1 MIDDSTRIFQEAG
14 TGQGAPEATKVRA
27 DGPTATEA
35 LVEDLATTIQ
45 RAQRHLLASQYEQG
59 YWLGE
64 LESNTTM
71 EAEFVM
77 MNYFLGIEEPERMR
91 KLANFILSRQRD
103 DGTWGQFYGAEGDLS
118 TTAECYFALKLTG
131 VSADE
136 PGMRKAREFVL
147 SQGGIPRTRT
157 FTKIWFALFEQWDW
171 DGLPTMPPEI
181 MLVPGWAPFSIY
193 DFASWA
199 RATIVPLLIVLN
211 RRPTREIPQSAR
223 VDELF
228 PQPLSEVDFSL
239 PKPRRTLGWDG
250 FFYYSD
256 FVLKKLDKFPWNP
269 VREQAIK
276 EAEKWIVEHQEADGS
291 WGGIQ
296 PPWVYSI
303 IALHTLG
310 YPLDHPLIRKGLAG
324 FDSFAIEEDDTLRVQ
339 ACVSPLWDTG
349 LAMIALLDSG
359 LDSDHPALQL
369 AADYLVEQ
377 QVLTGGDWQ
386 VKVKN
391 VDPGGWAFEFENDLY
406 PDTDDTS
413 EIVMALDRVRMA
425 DLERKDSA
433 VRQGVRWLLGMQSAN
448 GGWGAFDKN
457 NSRRI
462 LARIPFADFGEI
474 IDPPSVD
481 VTAHVLEMLGHLGY
495 SRDHPAVAKGLEY
508 VLSEQED
515 FGAWFGRWGVNY
527 IYGTGAVLP
536 ALEKLGLDMSADHVR
551 KAVDW
556 TLACQNSD
564 GGWGESCASYADRSL
579 AGVGPSTASQTAWA
593 CIALMAAGEAE
604 HDAVRRG
611 IEYLARTQNDDG
623 SWDEPFFTGT
633 GFPGYGIGQRLAG
646 DDPSKEGVYLG
657 PALSAGFMINYHMYR
672 HYWPLA
678 ALGRYRTHFE
688 GGLDVRL
695 GRPGRKAGLN
705 GTAPHGASKATKGV
719 L

>member
-1 MIDDSTRIFQEAG
+1 MTGSPRPPSRAREPRAATPPVIEAG
-14 TGQGAPEATKVRA
+14 PAPDLEEL
-27 DGPTATEA
+27 DG
-35 LVEDLATTIQ
+35 TIV
-45 RAQRHLLASQYEQG
+45 RAQRHLLASQYPDG

-71 EAEFVM
+71 EAEFIM
-77 MNYFLGIEEPERMR
+77 MNYFLGIEEPERIR

-118 TTAECYFALKLTG
+118 TTAECYFALKLAG
-131 VSADE
+131 ISADE
-136 PGMRKAREFVL
+136 PYMRKAREFVL
-147 SQGGIPRTRT
+147 SHGGIPRTRT
-157 FTKIWFALFEQWDW
+157 FTKIWLALFGQWDW

-211 RRPTREIPQSAR
+211 RRPTREIPESAR

-228 PQPLSEVDFSL
+228 PQPRSQVDFSV
-239 PKPRRTLGWDG
+239 PKPRRILGWDG

-256 FVLKKLDKFPWNP
+256 YVLKKLEKFPWNP
-269 VREQAIK
+269 VREQAVK
-276 EAEKWIVEHQEADGS
+276 EAEKWIVERQEADGS

-324 FDSFAIEEDDTLRVQ
+324 FDSFAIEEEDTLRVQ

-359 LDSDHPALQL
+359 MEPDHPALRR
-369 AADYLVEQ
+369 AAAYLVDQ

-413 EIVMALDRVRMA
+413 EIVMALDRVRMEDEKEKA
-425 DLERKDSA
+425 SA
-433 VRQGVRWLLGMQSAN
+433 VDQAVRWLLGMQSAN

-495 SRDHPAVAKGLEY
+495 RPGHPAAAKGLEY

-527 IYGTGAVLP
+527 IYGTAAVLP
-536 ALEKLGLDMSADHVR
+536 ALEKLGMDMAAPHVR

-556 TLACQNSD
+556 IIGCQNPD
-564 GGWGESCASYADRSL
+564 GGWGESCASYADRSQ
-579 AGVGPSTASQTAWA
+579 AGRGPSTASQTAWA
-593 CIALMAAGEAE
+593 CIALISAGEA
-604 HDAVRRG
+604 DGPAVRRG
-611 IEYLARTQNDDG
+611 IEYLSTTQQQDG

-633 GFPGYGIGQRLAG
+633 GFPGYGIGQRLVG
-646 DDPSKEGVYLG
+646 G
-657 PALSAGFMINYHMYR
+657 PAQDDVDRQGPGAFGGLHDQLSHV
-672 HYWPLA
+672 PPLLA
-678 ALGRYRTHFE
+678 AGRVGQVQAAR
-688 GGLDVRL
+688 R
-695 GRPGRKAGLN
+695 RA
-705 GTAPHGASKATKGV
+705 A
-719 L
+719 

>member
-1 MIDDSTRIFQEAG
+1 MMADSPQSGHAIPQSIMTQASGPSDGLVDSKELD
-14 TGQGAPEATKVRA
+14 AT
-27 DGPTATEA
+27 
-35 LVEDLATTIQ
+35 IN
-45 RAQRHLLASQYEQG
+45 RAQDHLLASQYDHG

-71 EAEFVM
+71 EAEFIM
-77 MNYFLGIEEPERMR
+77 MNYFLGIQEPERIR
-91 KLANFILSRQRD
+91 KLANFILSRQRV

-118 TTAECYFALKLTG
+118 TTAECYFALKLAG
-131 VSADE
+131 ICADE
-136 PGMRKAREFVL
+136 PRMQKAREFVL
-147 SQGGIPRTRT
+147 SQGGIPNTRT
-157 FTKIWFALFEQWDW
+157 FTKIWFALFGQWDW
-171 DGLPTMPPEI
+171 NGLPTMLPEL
-181 MLVPGWAPFSIY
+181 MLVPSWAPFSIY

-211 RRPTREIPQSAR
+211 RRPMREVPDSAS

-228 PQPLSEVDFSL
+228 PQPKSQGDFSV
-239 PKPRRTLGWDG
+239 PRPRRTLGWDG

-256 FVLKKLDKFPWNP
+256 YVLKKLDKFPWNP
-269 VREQAIK
+269 VREQAIR
-276 EAEKWIVEHQEADGS
+276 EAEKWIVKRQEADGS

-310 YPLDHPLIRKGLAG
+310 YPLDHPLIKKGLAG
-324 FDSFAIEEDDTLRVQ
+324 FDSFAIEEADTLRVQ

-359 LDSDHPALQL
+359 LSPDHPALQR
-369 AADYLVEQ
+369 AATYLVDQ

-413 EIVMALDRVRMA
+413 EIVMALDRVRMQ
-425 DLERKDSA
+425 DEDRKDSA
-433 VRQGVRWLLGMQSAN
+433 VRQAVRWLLGMQSAN

-481 VTAHVLEMLGHLGY
+481 VTVHVLEMLGHLGY
-495 SRDHPAVAKGLEY
+495 PPDHPSVAKALEY

-515 FGAWFGRWGVNY
+515 FGPWFGRWGVNY
-527 IYGTGAVLP
+527 IYGTAAVLP
-536 ALEKLGLDMSADHVR
+536 ALEKLGLDMSASHVAR
-551 KAVDW
+551 AVEW
-556 TLACQNSD
+556 IKGCQNGD
-564 GGWGESCASYADRSL
+564 GGWGESCASYADRSQ
-579 AGVGPSTASQTAWA
+579 AGKGPSTASQTAWA
-593 CIALMAAGEAE
+593 CIALIAAGEAGS
-604 HDAVRRG
+604 DAVRAG
-611 IEYLARTQNDDG
+611 IEFLSRTQKEDG

-633 GFPGYGIGQRLAG
+633 GFPGYGIGQRLIG
-646 DDPSKEGVYLG
+646 GGSQNNGNHQG

-672 HYWPLA
+672 HYWPLT
-678 ALGRYRTHFE
+678 ALGRYRAH
-688 GGLDVRL
+688 VA
-695 GRPGRKAGLN
+695 KAVPTVNGQTGQPQSLN
-705 GTAPHGASKATKGV
+705 GASSHGEFKATKLIG
-719 L
+719 

>member
-1 MIDDSTRIFQEAG
+1 MFDEITGPAQTAG
-14 TGQGAPEATKVRA
+14 MSHGNPKTIAVRA
-27 DGPTATEA
+27 SQPAVGKSWIEE
-35 LVEDLATTIQ
+35 LGVTIK
-45 RAQRHLLASQYEQG
+45 RAQNHLLASQYEQG

-71 EAEFVM
+71 EAEFIM
-77 MNYFLGIEEPERMR
+77 MNYFLGIQEPRRMR
-91 KLANFILSRQRD
+91 MLANFILSRQRE

-131 VSADE
+131 ISAED
-136 PGMRKAREFVL
+136 PRMQMAKEFVL

-157 FTKIWFALFEQWDW
+157 FTKIWFALFGQWDW

-181 MLVPGWAPFSIY
+181 MLVPSWAPFSIY

-211 RRPTREIPQSAR
+211 RRPTREVPESAC

-228 PQPLSEVDFSL
+228 PKPRSEVDFSV
-239 PKPRRTLGWDG
+239 PKPRRTVGWDG

-256 FVLKKLDKFPWNP
+256 YVLKKLDKFPWNP

-310 YPLDHPLIRKGLAG
+310 YPLDHPLIKKGLAG

-359 LDSDHPALQL
+359 LQPDHPALQL
-369 AADYLVEQ
+369 AAAYLVEH
-377 QVLTGGDWQ
+377 QVLRGGDWQ

-413 EIVMALDRVRMA
+413 EIVMALDRVRMK
-425 DLERKDSA
+425 DEERKTSA

-462 LARIPFADFGEI
+462 LAKIPFADFGEI

-495 SRDHPAVAKGLEY
+495 PPEHPAVAKALEY

-515 FGAWFGRWGVNY
+515 FGPWFGRWGVNY

-536 ALEKLGLDMSADHVR
+536 ALEKLGLDMNADHVR

-556 TLACQNSD
+556 ILGHQNAD

-579 AGVGPSTASQTAWA
+579 AGMGPSTASQSAWA
-593 CIALMAAGEAE
+593 CIALMAAGEA
-604 HDAVRRG
+604 DSGAVRRG
-611 IEYLARTQNDDG
+611 IAYLSRTQMEDG
-623 SWDEPFFTGT
+623 SWDEPFFTGA
-633 GFPGYGIGQRLAG
+633 GFPGYGVGQRLVGDAAG
-646 DDPSKEGVYLG
+646 EDGNHQG
-657 PALSAGFMINYHMYR
+657 AALSAGFMINYHMYR
-672 HYWPLA
+672 HYWPLT
-678 ALGRYRTHFE
+678 ALGRYRAHVE
-688 GGLDVRL
+688 GAHSDNLSQTVEIPD
-695 GRPGRKAGLN
+695 LN
-705 GTAPHGASKATKGV
+705 GTSPHGALKATKRS